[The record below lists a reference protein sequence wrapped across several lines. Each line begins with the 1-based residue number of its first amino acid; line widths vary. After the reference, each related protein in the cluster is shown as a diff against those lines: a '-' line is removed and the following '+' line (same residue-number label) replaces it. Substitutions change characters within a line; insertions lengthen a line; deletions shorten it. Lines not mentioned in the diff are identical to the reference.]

1 MKTPPDEARYA
12 RARKVIPGG
21 VNSPVRAFQ
30 SVGGAPVFVRSARG
44 PFLYGANG
52 REYIDFVGSWG
63 PMILGH
69 ALPSVVKA
77 VTKAAKLGTSFGA
90 CTEAE
95 TELAEMICASVPS
108 IQKVRLVNSG
118 TEATMSAVRVAR
130 GYTGREKII
139 KFRGCYHGHG
149 DAFLIQAGS
158 GATTFGHPSSPG
170 VTKGAA
176 RDTLVAEYNDLESVR
191 ALFRAQGEDIAALI
205 VEPVAGNMG
214 VIAPEKG
221 FLEGLRVLCDG
232 RKTLLIFDE
241 VITGFRLGLAGAQ
254 GHYGVMPDLTTLG
267 KILGGGLP
275 LAAYGGRSDIMDML
289 SPAGPVYQAGTLSG
303 NPLATAAGIAMLK
316 ELRRPGLYEELAQR
330 SETWEAG
337 LRDALTASPAP
348 WRINRVGSLLTIFFA
363 AAPVRDYATAL
374 ASDAKSYGRFFHSML
389 EQGVY
394 LAPSQFEAAFLSA
407 AHTPE
412 ILERAVGAAARA
424 AKAMGEPVPA

>member
-1 MKTPPDEARYA
+1 MKPTPDEVRFA

-30 SVGGAPVFVRSARG
+30 SVGGTPVFVRSAKG

-52 REYIDFVGSWG
+52 KQYIDFVCSWG

-69 ALPSVVKA
+69 ALPEVVKA

-95 TELAEMICASVPS
+95 TELAEAVCACVPS
-108 IQKVRLVNSG
+108 IQRVRLVNSG
-118 TEATMSAVRVAR
+118 TEAAMSAVRVAR

-158 GATTFGHPSSPG
+158 GAMTFGNPSSPG

-176 RDTLVAEYNDLESVR
+176 KDTLLAEYNDLESVR
-191 ALFRAQGEDIAALI
+191 ALFRAHGEDIAALI
-205 VEPVAGNMG
+205 VEPVAANMG
-214 VIAPEKG
+214 VVAPEKG
-221 FLEGLRVLCDG
+221 FLEGLRALCDG

-254 GHYGVMPDLTTLG
+254 GFYGVNADLTVLG

-275 LAAYGGRSDIMDML
+275 LAAYGGRSDIMEML
-289 SPAGPVYQAGTLSG
+289 SPVGPIYQAGTLSG
-303 NPLATAAGIAMLK
+303 NPLATAAGLAMLG
-316 ELRRPGLYEELAQR
+316 ELRKSDVYGDLGKRAQA
-330 SETWEAG
+330 WEAG
-337 LRDALTASPAP
+337 LRDALQASPVP

-363 AAPVRDYATAL
+363 SAPVKDYSTAL
-374 ASDAKSYGRFFHSML
+374 AADVKTYGRFFHGML
-389 EQGVY
+389 ERGVY

-407 AHTPE
+407 AHDDE
-412 ILERAVGAAARA
+412 VLDKARLAAQSAAKSLGAAD
-424 AKAMGEPVPA
+424 